1 MQVTITKYFIYLSQ
15 RRALA
20 YLNHFL
26 TRVIYFTIDIKDTIL
41 EQEIIHSNQFERK
54 NIETV
59 NYARKCFL
67 GRGAPRGKAK

>member
-26 TRVIYFTIDIKDTIL
+26 TRVIYFTIDINDTIL

-59 NYARKCFL
+59 NYASKCVL

>member
-1 MQVTITKYFIYLSQ
+1 MQVTITEYFIYLSQ
-15 RRALA
+15 RRALG

-26 TRVIYFTIDIKDTIL
+26 TRVIYFTIDINDTIL

-59 NYARKCFL
+59 NYARKRFL